1 MRIGLNV
8 DENLKT
14 LFDEISSLKYLDME
28 NEEESLEMVDLVV
41 IDSKKE
47 RLQEY
52 LEEYRRKGILI
63 IALIGENEVYKM
75 RELFLSG
82 LIDDCVL
89 RKDIFKIEES
99 IAKFLAQGKKYDIF
113 YLSDTFKKGV
123 YRFSEVNY
131 ITYSSVNRKVEFHL
145 TDSEVF
151 DIKKSFSEIEEGLKG
166 IDSFYKLDRS
176 TIININSI
184 QILDYKEEQII
195 FKNREY
201 IYTSKL
207 KLKELESSYLKE
219 KGQNFLIF

>member
-28 NEEESLEMVDLVV
+28 NEEESLEMIDLVV

-99 IAKFLAQGKKYDIF
+99 IAKLLAQGKKYDIF

-145 TDSEVF
+145 
-151 DIKKSFSEIEEGLKG
+151 
-166 IDSFYKLDRS
+166 
-176 TIININSI
+176 N
-184 QILDYKEEQII
+184 
-195 FKNREY
+195 
-201 IYTSKL
+201 
-207 KLKELESSYLKE
+207 
-219 KGQNFLIF
+219 

>member
-14 LFDEISSLKYLDME
+14 LFDEISSLKYLDMA
-28 NEEESLEMVDLVV
+28 NEEESLEMIDLVV

-52 LEEYRRKGILI
+52 LEEYRR
-63 IALIGENEVYKM
+63 
-75 RELFLSG
+75 
-82 LIDDCVL
+82 
-89 RKDIFKIEES
+89 
-99 IAKFLAQGKKYDIF
+99 
-113 YLSDTFKKGV
+113 
-123 YRFSEVNY
+123 
-131 ITYSSVNRKVEFHL
+131 
-145 TDSEVF
+145 
-151 DIKKSFSEIEEGLKG
+151 KG

>member
-28 NEEESLEMVDLVV
+28 NEEESLEMIDLVV

-99 IAKFLAQGKKYDIF
+99 IAKLLAQGKKYDIF

-131 ITYSSVNRKVEFHL
+131 ITYSSVEFHL

>member
-28 NEEESLEMVDLVV
+28 NEEESLEMIDLVV

-99 IAKFLAQGKKYDIF
+99 IAKLLSQGKKYDIF

-151 DIKKSFSEIEEGLKG
+151 DIKKSFSEIEERLKG

>member
-28 NEEESLEMVDLVV
+28 NEEESLEMIDLVV

-99 IAKFLAQGKKYDIF
+99 IAKLLAQGKKYDIF

-151 DIKKSFSEIEEGLKG
+151 DIKKSFSEIEERLKG

>member
-28 NEEESLEMVDLVV
+28 NEEESLEMIDLVV

-89 RKDIFKIEES
+89 RKDIFKLEES

-145 TDSEVF
+145 IDSEVF
-151 DIKKSFSEIEEGLKG
+151 DIKKSFSEIEERLKG